1 MSVISYEERESD
13 SPFIHTIS
21 TVRAERD
28 GFAIIP
34 ADGHLYLYVR
44 KQNGQTSFTVGG
56 PITTA
61 MSVPQVAGTE
71 WLGVRLKLGLFMPNL
86 PATKLVDTETMLP
99 DASSKTF
106 WLNGRSWQYPDYEN
120 VETFIDWLVRDEV
133 LVHEPIV
140 DAVLK
145 DHPQDMSLRSLQR
158 RFLRAT
164 GVTHSYVRQI
174 QRAQQAVTLLQQGV
188 SILDTVYEAGYFDQ
202 PHLTRSL
209 KQLMGQTPAQI
220 ARTNSPMPLS
230 F

>member
-1 MSVISYEERESD
+1 MPVIDYQERGSD

-44 KQNGQTSFTVGG
+44 KQSGQTSLTVGG
-56 PITTA
+56 TITTA
-61 MSVPQVAGTE
+61 MSVPQIPGTE
-71 WLGVRLKLGLFMPNL
+71 WLGVRLTLGLFMPSL
-86 PATKLVDTETMLP
+86 PATKLVNTESTLP

-120 VETFIDWLVRDEV
+120 VETFVEWLVREEV
-133 LVHEPIV
+133 LIHEPIV
-140 DAVLK
+140 EAVLN
-145 DHPQDMSLRSLQR
+145 DHPQEMSLRSLQR
-158 RFLRAT
+158 RFLKAT
-164 GVTHSYVRQI
+164 GVTHNTFRQI
-174 QRAQQAVTLLQQGV
+174 ERAQQAVSLLQQGM

-220 ARTNSPMPLS
+220 ARTSTT
-230 F
+230 